1 MAEPELLVVDA
12 PGGPTP
18 DDLVGS
24 LSTWGPVR
32 VLMVRWNDEQSNEAR
47 RESLSRLG
55 PVITV
60 PRIDHVAETGLVLD
74 RERPL
79 AGVVAFSEVV
89 SFHAGMLA
97 ALLGLPGHPPAALL
111 ATRCKDVQRAVLER
125 AGVPSPRARAVRT
138 AEDLDACADLRFPV
152 VMKPS
157 GGVSSFCMARAET
170 PDELRVAWPPL
181 VERYRA
187 HPITHGTDPVF
198 VVEEEIAWSD
208 WREDPRLGHQVSVE
222 ILAHQGRPYCLGVT
236 DKTPLVPLFR
246 EEGHLTP
253 SSLSPDQTLRVVDVA
268 DRAVTALGLRDG
280 LCHVELMLTATGPV
294 VLEVNGRIG
303 GGVHGLWRASRG
315 YDCVRAAAAV
325 ATGTLP
331 PLPGDPVRYA
341 AYVRPQ
347 PPQGRHRVESIDR
360 AAVEAALRRAQWG
373 SVDKGVGTEIDTDD
387 GGVANLA
394 RFIATAD
401 SQDELLTLVATI
413 NAELTDAVRL
423 RPLDE
428 PATAGRP
435 AEPCAAAAP
444 RPDGTS
450 ATRTT
455 AGVPPTGAPMA
466 EHVRDEFDR
475 DEFFAEFW
483 RRKPLFVKGGAV
495 QLVGRSWRV
504 EDFDAALASARAA
517 GAATNEIP
525 GQVTFLEAAS
535 SYDETLAGLAADMA
549 RVFGLPGAWFDAIR
563 THASSGIGAHFDH
576 SDNFVLQQEGL
587 KEWSLASPRAIDPD
601 LLARR
606 MLNDPSVGSH
616 ELPADRLHFVL
627 EAGDLLYI
635 PLMWLHDG
643 VSHAGS
649 LSISLVCPAM
659 SLYSATIPFLT
670 GAIKARG
677 LGATPIP
684 ALHAAL
690 SEDERTAALKTLRDE
705 TARLLGEMGSQDLV
719 DQVLAR
725 QARALQAVHR

>member
-47 RESLSRLG
+47 RKSLSRLG
-55 PVITV
+55 PVMTV
-60 PRIDHVAETGLVLD
+60 PRVDHVAETGLVLH

-111 ATRCKDVQRAVLER
+111 AARCKDVQRAVLEE
-125 AGVPSPRARAVRT
+125 AGVPSPRARAVRS

-157 GGVSSFCMARAET
+157 AGVSSYCMARAET
-170 PDELRVAWPPL
+170 PDELRAAWPPL

-208 WREDPRLGHQVSVE
+208 WRVDPRLGHQVSVA
-222 ILAHQGRPYCLGVT
+222 ILGHQGRPYCLGVT
-236 DKTPLVPLFR
+236 DKTPLVPFFR
-246 EEGHLTP
+246 EEVHLAP
-253 SSLSPDQTLRVVDVA
+253 SSLSPDQTLQVVDVA
-268 DRAVTALGLRDG
+268 NRAVTALGLRDG
-280 LCHVELMLTATGPV
+280 LCHVELMLTAPGPV
-294 VLEVNGRIG
+294 VLEVKGHIG
-303 GGVHGLWRASRG
+303 GCIDGLWRASRG

-325 ATGTLP
+325 ATGTPP
-331 PLPGDPVRYA
+331 PLPGDPVRHA
-341 AYVRPQ
+341 AYVRQQ
-347 PPQGRHRVESIDR
+347 PPQGRYRIESIDR

-373 SVDKGVGTEIDTDD
+373 SVEKSVGTEIDTSD
-387 GGVANLA
+387 GAVANLA
-394 RFIATAD
+394 SYIATAN
-401 SQDELLTLVATI
+401 SQDELLTLVTTI
-413 NAELTDAVRL
+413 NAELSDAVRL
-423 RPLDE
+423 RALDE
-428 PATAGRP
+428 PATAGRS
-435 AEPCAAAAP
+435 AEPGAAP
-444 RPDGTS
+444 WPDGTF

-455 AGVPPTGAPMA
+455 ALAPPTCEPMA

-475 DEFFAEFW
+475 AEFFAEFW

-495 QLVGRSWRV
+495 QLVGRNWTAQ
-504 EDFDAALASARAA
+504 DFDAALASARAA
-517 GAATNEIP
+517 GAAVNETP

-549 RVFGLPGAWFDAIR
+549 RVFGSPGAWFDAIR

-587 KEWSLASPRAIDPD
+587 KKWSLASPRAIDPD

-616 ELPADRLHFVL
+616 GLPEDRLHFVL

-643 VSHAGS
+643 VSHGGS

-659 SLYSATIPFLT
+659 SLYSATVPFLT
-670 GAIKARG
+670 RAIKACG

-705 TARLLGEMGSQDLV
+705 TARLLGEIGSADLV

-725 QARALQAVHR
+725 QARALQAAHR